1 MNNHQDITRLIDRY
15 MAGAT
20 TNDEEA
26 RLRAYFAT
34 AGDIPAEWTIYKA
47 LFGYVDGQRMEA
59 AHSLSTAPTA
69 PQHAARRP
77 APGARR
83 PAPMVRRL
91 WMGAAAAAAVVA
103 VAVMVWPRPSASTY
117 AVIDGKVCTD
127 RSEVRAEALSAL
139 QTIQLED
146 DDDAFAAL
154 GMMERQ

>member
-34 AGDIPAEWTIYKA
+34 AGDIPAEWAIYKA

-69 PQHAARRP
+69 PRLT
-77 APGARR
+77 ARR

-91 WMGAAAAAAVVA
+91 WIGAAAA
-103 VAVMVWPRPSASTY
+103 AVMVWPRPSASTY

-127 RSEVRAEALSAL
+127 RSEVKAEALSAL

>member
-34 AGDIPAEWTIYKA
+34 AGDIPAEWAIYKA
-47 LFGYVDGQRMEA
+47 LFGYVDGQRMET
-59 AHSLSTAPTA
+59 AHSLSTAPHRA
-69 PQHAARRP
+69 PTHRP
-77 APGARR
+77 APDAR
-83 PAPMVRRL
+83 RRL
-91 WMGAAAAAAVVA
+91 WIGAAAAAAVVA

>member
-34 AGDIPAEWTIYKA
+34 AGDIPAEWAIYKA
-47 LFGYVDGQRMEA
+47 LFGYVDSQRMEA
-59 AHSLSTAPTA
+59 THSLSTAPTA
-69 PQHAARRP
+69 PRHT
-77 APGARR
+77 ARR

-91 WMGAAAAAAVVA
+91 WIGAAAAAGVVA

>member
-34 AGDIPAEWTIYKA
+34 AGDIPAEWAIYKA
-47 LFGYVDGQRMEA
+47 LFGYVDGQRMET

-69 PQHAARRP
+69 PRHT
-77 APGARR
+77 ARR

-91 WMGAAAAAAVVA
+91 WIGAAAAAACSSNVPTEQTADFTNSTRTRSSLVSMTT
-103 VAVMVWPRPSASTY
+103 VRSVMVTTRP
-117 AVIDGKVCTD
+117 
-127 RSEVRAEALSAL
+127 
-139 QTIQLED
+139 
-146 DDDAFAAL
+146 
-154 GMMERQ
+154 

>member
-34 AGDIPAEWTIYKA
+34 AGDIPAEWAIYKA
-47 LFGYVDGQRMEA
+47 LF
-59 AHSLSTAPTA
+59 APRHT
-69 PQHAARRP
+69 ARRP
-77 APGARR
+77 T
-83 PAPMVRRL
+83 PMVRRL
-91 WMGAAAAAAVVA
+91 WIGAAAAAAVVA
-103 VAVMVWPRPSASTY
+103 VAVMVWPRPSASNY

>member
-1 MNNHQDITRLIDRY
+1 MANGWRQPTLSRL
-15 MAGAT
+15 
-20 TNDEEA
+20 
-26 RLRAYFAT
+26 
-34 AGDIPAEWTIYKA
+34 P
-47 LFGYVDGQRMEA
+47 
-59 AHSLSTAPTA
+59 PTA
-69 PQHAARRP
+69 PRLTARH
-77 APGARR
+77 

-91 WMGAAAAAAVVA
+91 WIGAAAAAAVVA

>member
-1 MNNHQDITRLIDRY
+1 MANGWRQPTLSRL
-15 MAGAT
+15 
-20 TNDEEA
+20 
-26 RLRAYFAT
+26 
-34 AGDIPAEWTIYKA
+34 P
-47 LFGYVDGQRMEA
+47 
-59 AHSLSTAPTA
+59 P
-69 PQHAARRP
+69 PRP
-77 APGARR
+77 NTPPGARR

-91 WMGAAAAAAVVA
+91 WIGAAAAAAIVA